1 MHPWRHAVRLDEVH
15 LHELGRHRV
24 VQRFY
29 HWVLRHVAQSRA
41 LGEQAYLHRQD
52 DLRHHGQ
59 CGAQTNVARCV
70 RWRKDFRCVRHAVD
84 HRVGRSYDRHTI
96 FHHVARTIFH
106 RAGQMVCHHVGQ
118 KIFHHDLQTAYHHA
132 EQTVCHREA
141 RRACHHVA
149 QSYARH
155 GRQTAYRRVEHRGA
169 TRDRRNHHRSGPN
182 YGRC

>member
-1 MHPWRHAVRLDEVH
+1 MHPLRHVVH
-15 LHELGRHRV
+15 LDGVHPHVLGHHRV
-24 VQRFY
+24 EQRFY
-29 HWVLRHVAQSRA
+29 RLVLQHVAQSRV
-41 LGEQAYLHRQD
+41 LGGQAYRHTQG
-52 DLRHHGQ
+52 DLRRRGQ
-59 CGAQTNVARCV
+59 CGAQTNVAQCA
-70 RWRKDFRCVRHAVD
+70 RWRKDFRCVRHVVD

-106 RAGQMVCHHVGQ
+106 RAGQTVCRHEAQ
-118 KIFHHDLQTAYHHA
+118 RIFRHDLRKAYRHV
-132 EQTVCHREA
+132 EQKACHREA
-141 RRACHHVA
+141 RRASHLVA